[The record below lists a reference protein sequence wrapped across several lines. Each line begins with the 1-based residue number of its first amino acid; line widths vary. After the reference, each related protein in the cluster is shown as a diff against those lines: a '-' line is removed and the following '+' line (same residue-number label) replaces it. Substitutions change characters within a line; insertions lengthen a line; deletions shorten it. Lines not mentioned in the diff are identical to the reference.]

1 MRGMCC
7 VFAGWA
13 LSFAALLGAQTA
25 PIRIGPGV
33 TAPRLLRKVE
43 PEYSPLSRADRIQG
57 TVVLQLVVT
66 EKGRPADVQVISPLG
81 YGLDENAVAAIQK
94 WEFVPGQKD
103 GAAVPVRA
111 TIEVNFRFPGT
122 AFDEGYERRRTQ
134 FNVALQ
140 ALRHVDTTTV
150 SQAAKDRAVQSMIHL
165 DQQNFPGA
173 VYLIGMW
180 KISGEMAPAVAQDA
194 MAGWVKIAQAAKKS
208 YGPAI
213 YRLAKRS
220 LDGPTGSGKTG
231 DDETADDK
239 TWNDLRRAAV
249 LGSREAQFLL
259 GDRYEKGD
267 GVEQSM
273 DRAKNYFRLC
283 AAGGER
289 ECQIRLGHLM
299 FDAPHRP
306 DYEYEQALA
315 WLSLAA
321 DQGSGDAREVVQRE
335 AANLT
340 PAQSKTIATLKRQFS
355 GTIEQAQ

>member
-1 MRGMCC
+1 MLRMR
-7 VFAGWA
+7 WA
-13 LSFAALLGAQTA
+13 LAGLALSLAGQLGAQTA
-25 PIRIGPGV
+25 PVRVGPGV
-33 TAPRLLRKVE
+33 TAPRQLRKVE
-43 PEYSPLSRADRIQG
+43 PEFSPLARADQIQG

-66 EKGRPADVQVISPLG
+66 KKGRPADIQVISPLG

-103 GAAVPVRA
+103 GGAVPVRA

-140 ALRHVDTTTV
+140 ALRHVDATIA
-150 SQAAKDRAVQSMIHL
+150 SQAAKDRAVQSMIKL
-165 DQQNFPGA
+165 DQQKFQGA

-180 KISGEMAPAVAQDA
+180 EVSGEMAPAVAPDV
-194 MAGWVKIAQAAKKS
+194 MAGWEKIAQAAKKS

-220 LDGPTGSGKTG
+220 LDSSAGGKTG
-231 DDETADDK
+231 NDK
-239 TWNDLRRAAV
+239 TWDDLRRAAV
-249 LGSREAQFLL
+249 MGSREAQFLL

-267 GVEQSM
+267 GVEVSM

-289 ECQIRLGHLM
+289 DCQVRLGHLM
-299 FDAPHRP
+299 FDAANRP

-315 WLSLAA
+315 WFSLAA
-321 DQGSGDAREVVQRE
+321 EQGSADARAVAERE
-335 AANLT
+335 AASLT

-355 GTIEQAQ
+355 GQGQ